1 MNSNLKWIKK
11 LITFKNNFSTTIGVY
26 KTKYILNEKYINLVV
41 KRVTIDT
48 VCWAKAENKIRK
60 EYNNKK
66 VSVFIYKA
74 SCVYYKRHD
83 EHFLSFETNKICIK

>member
-48 VCWAKAENKIRK
+48 VC
-60 EYNNKK
+60 
-66 VSVFIYKA
+66 
-74 SCVYYKRHD
+74 
-83 EHFLSFETNKICIK
+83 